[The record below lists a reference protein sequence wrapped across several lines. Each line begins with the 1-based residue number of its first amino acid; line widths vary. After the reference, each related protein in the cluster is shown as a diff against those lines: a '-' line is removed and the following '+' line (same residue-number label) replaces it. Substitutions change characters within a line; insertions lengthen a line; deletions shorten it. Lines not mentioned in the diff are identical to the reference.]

1 MALGRQTSSRNATA
15 TLAFHQARKDQQ
27 EREDGVLVDEVR
39 VTVEVAD
46 NEKFCS
52 RLRVKP
58 ADPVKPEIR
67 LLGPERKSRTEAIRD
82 GIEIGKA
89 YAADGEKS
97 VTKILEKLEPRR
109 WTMTELANVDE
120 KLLDKF
126 TKTNESQPKEPVQKL
141 IPPGEGW
148 VRHEDDIL
156 VNPQSQI
163 FFAQAG
169 SRAGQYLKRVV
180 GKWEKVAVPHVSQ
193 EFPVTVRPT
202 SACVVRKGAKL
213 DRAVLLPDVPKIARL
228 ALKFPLS
235 FVDLPAC
242 AYSVFQGHRS
252 SEASQ
257 WCAENFHKKLL
268 PILAEKIHTYE
279 KSELQAVLRKTLE
292 ALDAELLKS
301 TFAFSGC
308 SALIALVLGDRL
320 VVAGVGHV
328 RAVILPESGPVRPLL
343 ECTGAPSSELAR
355 VRGAGARVQDGLIT
369 RNTEGLE
376 DAGRVL
382 AARNSFEVLQIEPGG
397 PTDEKQVRTAYR
409 KLALRVHPDK
419 QNPGAD
425 VEELTAAFARLEK
438 AKEDVEALLAAGTEL
453 CRELYHVL
461 RCEVHTRTGAA
472 VLLGVDDA
480 ACTDTTAVV
489 EEAQKASKKIIKRL
503 EPMRGLS
510 ADYQAAVDICE
521 EAVETIRRPGTA
533 EALPRQEA
541 LLREGLSTSR
551 AMGARDMRRP
561 WPVVLM
567 EPETAALALPS
578 GRCRLGLLCGSSAAL
593 SDERL
598 RESSA
603 RLQRQPKATSL
614 RWCLEA
620 GPTASNSSAVC
631 IGIGPKA
638 DPTEQPL
645 AKRQRL
651 AGPEGTVRG
660 RHILIAYR
668 MKQPDPLGRREG
680 ARSMQEA
687 EEVAL
692 GALETLLRDAA
703 AFPRLCRE
711 LSDCQ
716 SGSQPGVL
724 TGDLGWLGRGQQDP
738 AFEDVIFAL
747 KPNEFGDLVATSRG
761 IHVIQRLA

>member
-1 MALGRQTSSRNATA
+1 MLHSRHNKRNATA
-15 TLAFHQARKDQQ
+15 TLAFHAARKDQQ
-27 EREDGVLVDEVR
+27 DREDGVVMDEVR

-46 NEKFCS
+46 DNKFCA
-52 RLRVKP
+52 RLRVIP
-58 ADPVKPEIR
+58 ADPVKSEIR
-67 LLGPERKSRTEAIRD
+67 LLGPERKTRPEAVKD
-82 GIEIGKA
+82 GIEIGRA
-89 YAADGEKS
+89 YAADGEKAA
-97 VTKILEKLEPRR
+97 TLINEKLEKRVWLPKDL
-109 WTMTELANVDE
+109 ESADE
-120 KLLDKF
+120 KHLDKF
-126 TKTNESQPKEPVQKL
+126 TKTNTDQAKGPAQKL

-156 VNPQSQI
+156 VNTQSQV

-180 GKWEKVAVPHVSQ
+180 DRWAEVNKPHVSQ
-193 EFPVTVRPT
+193 EFPVAVRPT
-202 SACVVRKGAKL
+202 SGCVVRRGAKL

-242 AYSVFQGHRS
+242 AYSLFQGHRS

-268 PILAEKIHTYE
+268 PILAEKIHTYDM
-279 KSELQAVLRKTLE
+279 SELQAVLRKTLE

-308 SALIALVLGDRL
+308 SALLALLLGDRL

-328 RAVILPESGPVRPLL
+328 RAVILPESGPVQTVL
-343 ECTGAPSSELAR
+343 ECTGAPSSEPSR
-355 VRGAGARVQDGLIT
+355 VRSAGARVQDGLVT
-369 RNTEGLE
+369 RSTEGLE
-376 DAGRVL
+376 DAFLVL
-382 AARNSFEVLQIEPGG
+382 AARHSFEVLQIEPGG
-397 PTDEKQVRTAYR
+397 PTDEKQVRSAYR

-419 QNPGAD
+419 VGHGAGVD
-425 VEELTAAFARLEK
+425 ELTAAFARLEK
-438 AKEDVEALLAAGTEL
+438 AKEDVESLLAANAEL
-453 CRELYHVL
+453 CRELCQVL
-461 RCEVHTRTGAA
+461 RCEVHTRAGAA
-472 VLLGVDDA
+472 SLLGVDDA
-480 ACTDTTAVV
+480 ACTDTAAVV
-489 EEAQKASKKIIKRL
+489 EDAQKASKKIIKRL

-510 ADYQAAVDICE
+510 ADYQAAADICQ

-541 LLREGLSTSR
+541 LLREGLPTSR
-551 AMGARDMRRP
+551 TMGARDMRRP
-561 WPVVLM
+561 WPIVLM
-567 EPETAALALPS
+567 EPETAAIPLPK

-593 SDERL
+593 SNERL

-620 GPTASNSSAVC
+620 GPAAANSSAVC
-631 IGIGPKA
+631 VGLGPKA
-638 DPTEQPL
+638 DPAEQQP
-645 AKRQRL
+645 AKRQKM

-660 RHILIAYR
+660 RHILISYR
-668 MKQPDPLGRREG
+668 MKQPDLLARREG
-680 ARSMQEA
+680 ARSMPEA

-692 GALETLLRDAA
+692 GALEKLLQDAT

-716 SGSQPGVL
+716 SGSQPGML

-738 AFEDVIFAL
+738 AFEDVIFGL